1 MVNPTLLYTLQAFR
15 AAVYQHLGARGD
27 ALFDVLDAATT
38 VGSVPSL
45 PYLSLTAAHRR
56 GWGSLYAAL
65 AEGGLDAPAL
75 RALVGRYPLDDGQP
89 IYALDTSVWR
99 RNDAET
105 SPERGYYYSAA
116 RQSAGQPIV
125 AGWSYAWLAQISFT
139 HDSWTA
145 PVDVRRV
152 PLSRDA
158 HAVAAEQIL
167 ELVRHQPANA
177 PTTGPRAA
185 RTPWPEVRLPR
196 CDQLVGARGRAHRA
210 ARPIWRGA
218 GACLGQ

>member
-1 MVNPTLLYTLQAFR
+1 MSNPTLFDPLRAFR
-15 AAVYQHLGARGD
+15 AEVYRHLGTRRD
-27 ALFDVLDAATT
+27 ALFEALDAATT
-38 VGSVPSL
+38 VGPVPSL
-45 PYLSLTAAHRR
+45 AYLSLAALHRR

-65 AEGGLDAPAL
+65 AAGSLDAPAL
-75 RALVGRYPLDDGQP
+75 RKLVGRHPLDDGQP
-89 IYALDTSVWR
+89 IYALDTSVWP
-99 RNDAET
+99 RNDAAT
-105 SPERGYYYSAA
+105 RPERGYYYSAA

-177 PTTGPRAA
+177 PVPLFVFDAGYD
-185 RTPWPEVRLPR
+185 PETLQRDLGDLDGNRVAILVRLRRDR
-196 CDQLVGARGRAHRA
+196 CF
-210 ARPIWRGA
+210 
-218 GACLGQ
+218 